1 MRKETRKNTL
11 AVLAF
16 LLVAICPAAA
26 GRGADQLDPSFGS
39 GGVATPALPP
49 EAAEKAASVV
59 DLAAAPDGTTVAALG
74 SINRLGYFG
83 AVRLTP
89 SGAPD
94 PAFGQDGFTAPLP
107 HSPTEGFNREAQAE
121 AAAVQ
126 GDGRVVVAGFLQE
139 GVTYPRRFTSLLAR
153 YLPDGALDPE
163 FGADGLVA
171 VQAASEWQETRLHG
185 VDVAPDGR
193 IIAVGEH
200 VRSIPRS
207 AGLVFALK
215 PDGSLDRS
223 FGRRGRVAFTQR
235 ARESYSALLDV
246 KALADGKILV
256 VGFHEY
262 RLFLARLRSDGRP
275 DRGFGG
281 GDGRIELDIYDEG
294 VCCPRS
300 SLAVQADGRIVL
312 AAEGGAR
319 RHRRTFLV
327 RLLPDGRLDPGFGGG
342 GIAAPYRPWRLFSPL
357 DVAVEADGGI
367 ITVGQSAGTK
377 QSPVIGAYAVFRNL
391 PDGSTDE
398 SFGDH
403 GLKTLPQADFGV
415 AGAALAQA
423 DGSVLTGGSFGT
435 KGEGSDPSTT
445 TLLLAR
451 FRGN

>member
-1 MRKETRKNTL
+1 MRKRTRKNAA
-11 AVLAF
+11 AVLAL
-16 LLVAICPAAA
+16 LLVAICPVTAAY
-26 GRGADQLDPSFGS
+26 GADQLDPSFGS
-39 GGVATPALPP
+39 GGVATAALPP
-49 EAAEKAASVV
+49 EAAEKAASIV
-59 DLAAAPDGTTVAALG
+59 DLAAAPDGITVAALG

-94 PAFGQDGFTAPLP
+94 PAFGQGGFTAPLP

-153 YLPDGALDPE
+153 YLPDGSLDPE
-163 FGADGLVA
+163 FSADGLVA
-171 VQAASEWQETRLHG
+171 VQAANDWQETRLHG
-185 VDVAPDGR
+185 VDIASDGR

-200 VRSIPRS
+200 LRSFPRS
-207 AGLVFALK
+207 AGLVFALE

-246 KALADGKILV
+246 EVLGDGKILV
-256 VGFHEY
+256 AGFHRY
-262 RLFLARLRSDGRP
+262 RLFVARLQPDGSP
-275 DRGFGG
+275 DRSFGG
-281 GDGRIELDIYDEG
+281 GDGRFELDIHDQG
-294 VCCPRS
+294 DCCPPA
-300 SLAVQADGRIVL
+300 SLAVGADGRIVL
-312 AAEGGAR
+312 AAEGGPR
-319 RHRRTFLV
+319 RHRRTYLV
-327 RLLPDGRLDPGFGGG
+327 RLYPNGGRDRSFGGG
-342 GIAAPYRPWRLFSPL
+342 GIAAPYRPWRLFRPL
-357 DVAVEADGGI
+357 DVAVVADGGI
-367 ITVGQSAGTK
+367 VTVGQSAGTK
-377 QSPVIGAYAVFRNL
+377 QSPILGAYAVFRNL
-391 PDGSTDE
+391 PDGSPDE

-403 GLKTLPQADFGV
+403 GLKTLPQGDFGV
-415 AGAALAQA
+415 AGALLTQA

-445 TLLLAR
+445 TLMLAR